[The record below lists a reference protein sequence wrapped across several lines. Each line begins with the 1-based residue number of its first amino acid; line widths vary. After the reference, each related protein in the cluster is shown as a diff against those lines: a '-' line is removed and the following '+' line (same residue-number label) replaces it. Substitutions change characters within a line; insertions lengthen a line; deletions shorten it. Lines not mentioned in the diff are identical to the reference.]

1 MPQVKI
7 PPPYQGSTLGQ
18 ARVEVEGTTVR
29 ECIQAVGDRYPG
41 FFDLVI
47 DPNGEVHRFVQLFIN
62 GDEVDRTAVDTS
74 VAEGDEVE
82 VLAAVAGG

>member
-41 FFDLVI
+41 VCDLVF
-47 DPNGEVHRFVQLFIN
+47 DPYGDVHGFVLLFIN
-62 GDEVDRTAVDTS
+62 GDDVDRAAVDTS